1 MTDDIERLVDH
12 LAQRGQQRG
21 FLTVS
26 EVQQEL
32 EEAEAAP
39 DAFERA
45 VDLLR
50 SRGIEI
56 SEDENQQI
64 QALSDSG

>member
-1 MTDDIERLVDH
+1 MSDDIERLIEQ
-12 LAQRGQQRG
+12 LLRRGRQRG

-32 EEAEAAP
+32 EEAEAGP
-39 DAFERA
+39 EAFERA

-50 SRGIEI
+50 TRGHRA
-56 SEDENQQI
+56 DR
-64 QALSDSG
+64 G